1 MGVKIGNNEYL
12 NQQEQ
17 IAKNANDIAEL
28 KNTIGKKVYTFVLD
42 MSDFTYSDNYSY
54 YDQYARFFTT
64 QEIDENTKFKDLDV
78 SKIIYT
84 NATLRDSLYIRTVY
98 DFAKSEEGIFFT
110 ASDDDNVLI
119 TPVYEDLVISSPKR
133 IL

>member
-17 IAKNANDIAEL
+17 IAKNANDIKEL
-28 KNTIGKKVYTFVLD
+28 QNTIGKKVYTFFLD
-42 MSDFTYSDNYSY
+42 MSDFTYSDDYTY
-54 YDQYARFFTT
+54 HDQYARFFTT
-64 QEIDENTKFKDLDV
+64 QEVNENTKFADLDT

-84 NATLRDSLYIRTVY
+84 TATLKHSNVINNIYG
-98 DFAKSEEGIFFT
+98 FAKSEEGIFFT
-110 ASDDDNVLI
+110 VSNDYNILI
-119 TPVYEDLVISSPKR
+119 TPAYEDIVISQPKR

>member
-1 MGVKIGNNEYL
+1 MGVKIGTNEYL

-28 KNTIGKKVYTFVLD
+28 KKTIEKKVYTFVLD
-42 MSDFTYSDNYSY
+42 MSDFTYSDGYTY
-54 YDQYARFFTT
+54 QDQYARFFTT
-64 QEIDENTKFKDLDV
+64 QEIDENTKFIDLDT

-84 NATLRDSLYIRTVY
+84 NATLKYSSYVRTIY
-98 DFAKSEEGIFFT
+98 DFAKSEAEIFFT
-110 ASDDDNVLI
+110 TSNDDNVLI
-119 TPVYEDLVISSPKR
+119 TPAYEDLVISSPKR